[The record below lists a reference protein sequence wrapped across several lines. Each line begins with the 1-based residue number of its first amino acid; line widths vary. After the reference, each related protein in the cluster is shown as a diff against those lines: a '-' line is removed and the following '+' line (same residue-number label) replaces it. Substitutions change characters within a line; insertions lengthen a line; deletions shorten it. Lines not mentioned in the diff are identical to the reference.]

1 MEWVGYEGGEI
12 ASRLAIDA
20 AKKYIEEHF
29 EKIPDYNKE
38 SIMKLI
44 SNSIEYANKI
54 VFDIAKQSEELKSMG
69 TTLEVCLIY
78 NNRAYIGHIGDSRI
92 YRVRD
97 KFIRKLTTDHSYV
110 ETLVKDG
117 KITKEEAKHHPKKN
131 MLMKAL
137 GCLETAE
144 PVVMVKNFQEGD
156 IIVMTSD
163 GLTNMVEENKIY
175 ETVINNFENSDQ
187 LLVNMAND
195 AGGIDNITVVIIK
208 N

>member
-1 MEWVGYEGGEI
+1 MVWDGYEGGEI
-12 ASRLAIDA
+12 ASKLAINA
-20 AKKYIEEHF
+20 ARKYLEDNFSKVSH
-29 EKIPDYNKE
+29 DNKE
-38 SIMKLI
+38 SILKLI
-44 SNSIEYANKI
+44 RDSMEYANTA
-54 VFDIAKQSEELKSMG
+54 VFNVAKESEELKSMG

-117 KITKEEAKHHPKKN
+117 TITKEEAKHHPKKN

-137 GCLETAE
+137 GCLEFAE
-144 PVVMVKNFQEGD
+144 PDVMVKNFQEGD

-175 ETVINNFENSDQ
+175 ETVVNNFENSDQ
-187 LLVNMAND
+187 LLIDMAND